1 VKPDKRFLD
10 VNYIGTE
17 PLPKLESGLVCDG
30 KNEIIDLETLQT
42 LLPLHQFEFEGFGLI
57 TVKDITAETCL
68 HDMKNIVLKMP
79 SEKEE
84 VSYSALSETIK
95 VLLGTANIQVNLMP
109 YLRLNDTYVNAH
121 EYHRS
126 TMLITP
132 PVSSIYYEEF
142 QKAYDKFLQYPHVVF
157 IPNLLKEET
166 SIAGYLIEQDLKAI

>member
-1 VKPDKRFLD
+1 LLTHYLIKPDKRFLD

-30 KNEIIDLETLQT
+30 KNEIIDLETLQR
-42 LLPLHQFEFEGFGLI
+42 LLPLNQFEFEGFGLI

-68 HDMKNIVLKMP
+68 HEMKNIVLRMP

-95 VLLGTANIQVNLMP
+95 VLLGTANVQVNLIP

-121 EYHRS
+121 EYHRG
-126 TMLITP
+126 TMFITP
-132 PVSSIYYEEF
+132 QF
-142 QKAYDKFLQYPHVVF
+142 QVF
-157 IPNLLKEET
+157 IMKNFKKPMTNFYN
-166 SIAGYLIEQDLKAI
+166 IHM

>member
-1 VKPDKRFLD
+1 LHHAYKWILGKYYGIKVDTEEEVPYSFFNKKTGLLTHYLVKPDKRFLD

-95 VLLGTANIQVNLMP
+95 
-109 YLRLNDTYVNAH
+109 Y
-121 EYHRS
+121 
-126 TMLITP
+126 
-132 PVSSIYYEEF
+132 F
-142 QKAYDKFLQYPHVVF
+142 
-157 IPNLLKEET
+157 
-166 SIAGYLIEQDLKAI
+166 